1 MMMMMS
7 FNCSCRN
14 KNSVCVCVCVYTHMW
29 AGGGRDKDREER
41 QRERNRERLRG
52 ERARATARESAR
64 EREGG
69 RERARARARGR
80 ARTFVPIF
88 PCNFPL
94 FTSESLEQLGSIIV
108 FNSIYHYHY
117 HFVILERNTLACRCP
132 RGCVFAN
139 TRARWR
145 GRPPGPHSAGPRPSA
160 GRPGRSD
167 SRGGGVDR
175 LPWIAWIASLEA
187 LGSTLLKRVDR
198 LPWSALIASLGARGS
213 PPSERVDVPCVA
225 LMGSL
230 EHRPAARR
238 CGCTRLR
245 EHASQTSTKRAA
257 TARRRNAHCAACPDY
272 FLDQVLFSQKK
283 LVLIRTRILID

>member
-1 MMMMMS
+1 MPLPTW
-7 FNCSCRN
+7 
-14 KNSVCVCVCVYTHMW
+14 V
-29 AGGGRDKDREER
+29 
-41 QRERNRERLRG
+41 RLRKH
-52 ERARATARESAR
+52 T
-64 EREGG
+64 
-69 RERARARARGR
+69 
-80 ARTFVPIF
+80 RTVA
-88 PCNFPL
+88 
-94 FTSESLEQLGSIIV
+94 G
-108 FNSIYHYHY
+108 
-117 HFVILERNTLACRCP
+117 AAP
-132 RGCVFAN
+132 R
-139 TRARWR
+139 T
-145 GRPPGPHSAGPRPSA
+145 PSAGPRPSA

-230 EHRPAARR
+230 EHRPAARS

-272 FLDQVLFSQKK
+272 FLKGIDQVLLVKK
-283 LVLIRTRILID
+283 NWSLVF